1 MQFSI
6 EILLMVTTPQSLLE
20 RLPSKVHNFWHVCQ
34 TYMQSLWSCCF
45 EVPHMGSGQS
55 SHLPNPL
62 VVYSAHSPKISNRE
76 LTGRL
81 YAEGYLGISGLSPI
95 RCCCCSKGF
104 LTFQIHKDSKMTG
117 ETPNFK
123 WWRWLNG
130 GKNQNLEKSQEQKL
144 APKKSH
150 VEFPSLKNCQKAL
163 SDITWMR
170 KILEME
176 SLCLFM
182 EQIS

>member
-1 MQFSI
+1 
-6 EILLMVTTPQSLLE
+6 
-20 RLPSKVHNFWHVCQ
+20 
-34 TYMQSLWSCCF
+34 
-45 EVPHMGSGQS
+45 MGSGQS

-81 YAEGYLGISGLSPI
+81 YAEGYLGISGLSPK

-123 WWRWLNG
+123 SL
-130 GKNQNLEKSQEQKL
+130 EQKL

-163 SDITWMR
+163 SDIT
-170 KILEME
+170 
-176 SLCLFM
+176 
-182 EQIS
+182 

>member
-1 MQFSI
+1 
-6 EILLMVTTPQSLLE
+6 
-20 RLPSKVHNFWHVCQ
+20 
-34 TYMQSLWSCCF
+34 
-45 EVPHMGSGQS
+45 MGSGQS

-95 RCCCCSKGF
+95 RCCCCCSKGF

-123 WWRWLNG
+123 
-130 GKNQNLEKSQEQKL
+130 
-144 APKKSH
+144 
-150 VEFPSLKNCQKAL
+150 
-163 SDITWMR
+163 
-170 KILEME
+170 
-176 SLCLFM
+176 
-182 EQIS
+182 